1 MLTNLTNNQILI
13 GVIQASIAAI
23 LSLGVITFAK
33 TKQIDI
39 LKDSLIALLRSI
51 IQIVLISLVLIF
63 VFTGPLILAI
73 PILAAMMYAAGTIA
87 GRRAKGIPH
96 AKTITFKA
104 VAFGSGLVIIT
115 MTLLGVIEW
124 DLKSII
130 PVGSMIIANSMN
142 TSALSL
148 ERFKSQVLNHTGEIE
163 SGLALGASPNIVI
176 RPHIRSAISAA
187 LIPRIDSLRSL
198 GIVWI
203 PGIMTGM
210 ILSGSDPIYAG
221 IYQFVIMAMIF
232 SSSALASIMAVT
244 FIKKYVFSEFDQL
257 IFKPGNNQKKSSSP
271 QKNSA

>member
-13 GVIQASIAAI
+13 GVIQALIAAI
-23 LSLGVITFAK
+23 LSIGVIYFAK

-39 LKDSLIALLRSI
+39 LKDSLIALLRAI
-51 IQIVLISLVLIF
+51 IQIVLISLILIF
-63 VFTGPLILAI
+63 VFTGPLWLAI
-73 PILAAMMYAAGTIA
+73 PILAGMMYAAGTIA

-104 VAFGSGLVIIT
+104 VALGAGMVIIT
-115 MTLLGVIEW
+115 MTILGVIEW
-124 DLKSII
+124 NFKSII
-130 PVGSMIIANSMN
+130 PVGSMIIANAMN

-148 ERFKSQVLNHTGEIE
+148 ERFKSQVLTHTGEIE
-163 SGLALGASPNIVI
+163 SGLALGASQNVVI

-244 FIKKYVFSEFDQL
+244 FIKKYVFSEYDQL
-257 IFKPGNNQKKSSSP
+257 IFKPGNNQ
-271 QKNSA
+271 